1 MRNTVLKRFLPY
13 LVILLLPGL
22 AVSGSVEMIQSKDL
36 RDVSR
41 IANDNNLILVI
52 EVSSEECGYC
62 RRLEEEFLKPM
73 QRNSDYDDKVLI
85 RSVSLSDF
93 ENLVDFEGRSVS
105 TADFALKY
113 DVFVTPT
120 LLFLDA
126 NGVELT
132 EKLVGFWS
140 ADYFGG
146 YIDNSIDE
154 AREKL

>member
-1 MRNTVLKRFLPY
+1 MRITILKRFLPY
-13 LVILLLPGL
+13 LAILLIPGL
-22 AVSGSVEMIQSKDL
+22 AVSGSVEMIQSRDL
-36 RDVSR
+36 RDESR
-41 IANDNNLILVI
+41 IASESNVILVI
-52 EVSSEECGYC
+52 EVSSEDCGYC
-62 RRLEEEFLKPM
+62 RRLEEDFLKPM
-73 QRNSDYDDKVLI
+73 QRNSYYDDKVLI
-85 RSVSLSDF
+85 RSISLSDF
-93 ENLVDFEGRSVS
+93 EHLVDFEGRSVS
-105 TADFALKY
+105 AADFALKY

-126 NGVELT
+126 NGVELA